1 MSKTISRFVALLAAV
16 GSVTAA
22 HAGARYSFTRLVD
35 HVDDNFSPGSLTCA
49 SINDAGDVAFKGTR
63 SAPDGLSSWDVIA
76 RVNRTGVITVI
87 AEDPLKTQF
96 QFFISN
102 LVSIN
107 DAGETSF
114 TAFLSNNDIAIF
126 RAEGRVLTTIRALT
140 EPRAGC

>member
-1 MSKTISRFVALLAAV
+1 MSKTISRFVALLAVV
-16 GSVTAA
+16 GSATAA

-126 RAEGRVLTTIRALT
+126 RADGRALTTIRALT